1 MASCMLQLL
10 FSSLQVQIASGARV
24 TAKAVRLN
32 LQSSTS
38 LRSIHLNSHHSTT
51 PQHHHFYNTHTTP
64 TTETSPSALR
74 KAFRQQSLKWHPDKN
89 PDPAAAETFHL
100 LTVAYDVLSDPGT
113 RAAYDAARNARLA
126 RKRRTEAF
134 DVDRRRMKED
144 LESRERG
151 AKKARTEVEEAEE
164 AFERMLGKLQ
174 KEGAELRRRREEA
187 LRAAAKEAEVEA
199 EEEAEA
205 EAPVG
210 PTRFTE
216 LDRTL
221 KVRWKRRGGGGG
233 GGGEGGG
240 MTASRI
246 SALFS
251 RFGEVQDVVVP
262 PLTAPREGEKEKK
275 FRTAL
280 VVFVSIVSAHAAVC
294 EASSGGRGG
303 ELAVFRD
310 VTWASGKEP
319 DLTHEVGKG
328 RSEVPEAKA
337 GPRFASF
344 GGGGGGGAGVGTG
357 QGTDY
362 ESITLMRMRAAEKA
376 RIEAEIRRQD
386 EEAEAA
392 GAEALS

>member
-1 MASCMLQLL
+1 MP
-10 FSSLQVQIASGARV
+10 
-24 TAKAVRLN
+24 
-32 LQSSTS
+32 STEADAATYATT
-38 LRSIHLNSHHSTT
+38 STT
-51 PQHHHFYNTHTTP
+51 DFYTLLSIP

-210 PTRFTE
+210 STRFTE

-221 KVRWKRRGGGGG
+221 K
-233 GGGEGGG
+233 
-240 MTASRI
+240 
-246 SALFS
+246 
-251 RFGEVQDVVVP
+251 DVVVP

-392 GAEALS
+392 GAEAEALS

>member
-1 MASCMLQLL
+1 MP
-10 FSSLQVQIASGARV
+10 
-24 TAKAVRLN
+24 
-32 LQSSTS
+32 STEADAATYATT
-38 LRSIHLNSHHSTT
+38 STT
-51 PQHHHFYNTHTTP
+51 DFYTLLSIP

-144 LESRERG
+144 LGEPRARREKGTHR
-151 AKKARTEVEEAEE
+151 VEEAEE
-164 AFERMLGKLQ
+164 AYAGS
-174 KEGAELRRRREEA
+174 GAAAARRRRRPAGRGAAGGGRDDGVADLGAVFA
-187 LRAAAKEAEVEA
+187 LRGGAGCCCAAADGAT
-199 EEEAEA
+199 
-205 EAPVG
+205 G
-210 PTRFTE
+210 
-216 LDRTL
+216 
-221 KVRWKRRGGGGG
+221 
-233 GGGEGGG
+233 
-240 MTASRI
+240 
-246 SALFS
+246 
-251 RFGEVQDVVVP
+251 
-262 PLTAPREGEKEKK
+262 GEKEKK

-337 GPRFASF
+337 GP
-344 GGGGGGGAGVGTG
+344 
-357 QGTDY
+357 
-362 ESITLMRMRAAEKA
+362 SITLMRMRAAEKA

-392 GAEALS
+392 GAEAEALS

>member
-1 MASCMLQLL
+1 MP
-10 FSSLQVQIASGARV
+10 
-24 TAKAVRLN
+24 
-32 LQSSTS
+32 STEADAATYATT
-38 LRSIHLNSHHSTT
+38 STT
-51 PQHHHFYNTHTTP
+51 DFYDLLSIP
-64 TTETSPSALR
+64 TTETSPALLR

-100 LTVAYDVLSDPGT
+100 LTIAYDVLSDPAT

-126 RKRRTEAF
+126 RKRRAETF
-134 DVDRRRMKED
+134 NIDRRRMKED

-164 AFERMLGKLQ
+164 AFEQMLGKLQ

-187 LRAAAKEAEVEA
+187 LRAAAKEAEA
-199 EEEAEA
+199 EEEEEEEREGAAAVKVE
-205 EAPVG
+205 

-221 KVRWKRRGGGGG
+221 KVRWKRRGGG
-233 GGGEGGG
+233 ED
-240 MTASRI
+240 MTAARI
-246 SALFS
+246 EALFA
-251 RFGEVQDVVVP
+251 RFGAVQDVVVP
-262 PLTAPREGEKEKK
+262 PVTAPRGEGAKEKK

-294 EASSGGRGG
+294 EASSSSSSSG
-303 ELAVFRD
+303 ELAVFKD

-319 DLTHEVGKG
+319 DLTQEAVAAAEKKTQ
-328 RSEVPEAKA
+328 VPKAKAKA

-344 GGGGGGGAGVGTG
+344 GGGGGGASAAAGVG

-392 GAEALS
+392 EAEAEAEASLS